1 MSAYFVATIKVHDEN
16 EYRKY
21 VENVDSVFKKFNG
34 QYLVVADNPEVLEGK
49 WEGTRFILIEFP
61 DKESLK
67 KWYYS
72 PEYQEILKY
81 RLAGADSDA
90 IIVNKKHEKD

>member
-1 MSAYFVATIKVHDEN
+1 MSAYFVANINVHDEN

-21 VENVDSVFKKFNG
+21 VENVDNVFKRFNG
-34 QYLVVADNPEVLEGK
+34 KYLVVEDNPEVVEGK
-49 WEGTRFILIEFP
+49 WDYTRFILIEFP
-61 DKESLK
+61 DRESLK

-72 PEYQEILKY
+72 PEYQEILKF

-90 IIVNKKHEKD
+90 MIV